1 MAEQDAKLTQEQ
13 QDTFAFMA
21 MVELYQQTAW
31 MALGKIADP
40 ATKETK
46 ANLPQARW
54 AIDTLAMIERKTR
67 GNLSDQELRFLRE
80 ILHMLRMNYVEE
92 ANKPVGEPPSTQDKT
107 ETKPEKE
114 TATHD
119 EPETPPPAEP
129 QNE

>member
-1 MAEQDAKLTQEQ
+1 MAEQETNLTQEQ

-46 ANLPQARW
+46 TNLPQARW
-54 AIDTLAMIERKTR
+54 AIDTLSMIERKTR
-67 GNLSDQELRFLRE
+67 GNLSDHELRFLRE

-92 ANKPVGEPPSTQDKT
+92 ANKPSGEPPSSQNQTG
-107 ETKPEKE
+107 TKPDKE
-114 TATHD
+114 AATHD
-119 EPETPPPAEP
+119 EPETPQSAEP

>member
-1 MAEQDAKLTQEQ
+1 MTEQEAKLTQEQ

-92 ANKPVGEPPSTQDKT
+92 ANKPTEEPRSTANQTDEKPDKDA
-107 ETKPEKE
+107 
-114 TATHD
+114 ATRV
-119 EPETPPPAEP
+119 EPETPPPAES
-129 QNE
+129 QTE

>member
-1 MAEQDAKLTQEQ
+1 MAEQETNLTQEQ

-46 ANLPQARW
+46 TNLPQARW
-54 AIDTLAMIERKTR
+54 AIDTLSMIERKTR

-92 ANKPVGEPPSTQDKT
+92 ANKPAEKPQTQAHPPGT
-107 ETKPEKE
+107 
-114 TATHD
+114 
-119 EPETPPPAEP
+119 EPEPEAATPEEP
-129 QNE
+129 QTSQPSESRTE